1 MTLACY
7 GMRLLPEEIINAVTI
22 NAACAINREKE
33 IGSIEVGKRADITVF
48 NSNSLEYLIYHI
60 GSNAVDKVI
69 KNGKIVVESGK
80 LKF

>member
-48 NSNSLEYLIYHI
+48 NSNSLEYLIYI
-60 GSNAVDKVI
+60 ILEVMQ
-69 KNGKIVVESGK
+69 
-80 LKF
+80 